1 MTPTQK
7 VVQLYFNPIRR
18 SLSNIFYGW
27 WIVASSF
34 LMFSICGGIA
44 YYGLTAFF
52 NPIANEFNWSA
63 AAVSFAFSL
72 RSVEAGFL
80 SPLIGFFID
89 KFGARKI
96 VLFGILLNGLGYL
109 LMSHTHSL
117 LFFYGSFVLLSIGT
131 SCGVGMAQYVTVANW
146 FSKKRTL
153 AMGIT
158 ASGYGVSGFIGPILV
173 WLIAQNGWRSALVIV
188 AIVVWLVGIPLG
200 LVLRHKPESYGYLPD
215 GEKRPASS
223 VSRDAHAEP
232 VHSIKVAA
240 DVSQERDLTVRQA
253 LATSTFWLLILFGS
267 FTGLAPSAII
277 SLEMPYLTSVG
288 ISRQIAGWAILG
300 MTGLSLVGRL
310 GFGVL
315 GDRYDKRRLLA
326 IGAALQFAGVLVFAM
341 VTSPW
346 MIVPFVLLYGPGW
359 ASQIPIWPS
368 IRAEY
373 FGLKHFATIGGL
385 QGLGFT
391 ISGIVAPL
399 LAGWVFDVWGTYR
412 PIWLAYAVAT
422 AIGIPFVL
430 LIRKK
435 RR

>member
-1 MTPTQK
+1 
-7 VVQLYFNPIRR
+7 
-18 SLSNIFYGW
+18 
-27 WIVASSF
+27 
-34 LMFSICGGIA
+34 MFSICGGIA

-80 SPLIGFFID
+80 SPFIGFFID

-96 VLFGILLNGLGYL
+96 VIFGILLNGLGYL

-146 FSKKRTL
+146 FSRKRTL
-153 AMGIT
+153 AIGIT
-158 ASGYGVSGFIGPILV
+158 SAGYGFSGFIGPILV
-173 WLIAQNGWRSALVIV
+173 WLIGQNGWRNALVIV

-200 LVLRHKPESYGYLPD
+200 LVLRHKPEPYGYLPD
-215 GEKRPASS
+215 GEKRRAFSS
-223 VSRDAHAEP
+223 GENAYADSATSVTVAVS
-232 VHSIKVAA
+232 
-240 DVSQERDLTVRQA
+240 VSQEPDLTVRQA

-267 FTGLAPSAII
+267 FTGLASSAII

-288 ISRQIAGWAILG
+288 ISRQIAGWGILG
-300 MTGLSLVGRL
+300 MTGLSLVGRI
-310 GFGVL
+310 GFGAL

-326 IGAALQFAGVLVFAM
+326 IGAVLQFAGILVFAG

-346 MIVPFVLLYGPGW
+346 MIIPFVLLYGPGY
-359 ASQIPIWPS
+359 ASQVPIWPS

-373 FGLKHFATIGGL
+373 FGLKHFAAIGGL

-391 ISGIVAPL
+391 ISGILAPL
-399 LAGWVFDVWGTYR
+399 LAGLVFDTWGTYR